1 MDETMNN
8 QTNEMNEAAV
18 TETPKKGHGIGLV
31 LLGAAGAAAAYGI
44 AKLIKKNS
52 KSHVDFE
59 VDGDGAHQV
68 DAPIDDSPETPAE

>member
-8 QTNEMNEAAV
+8 QTNEMNEATVA
-18 TETPKKGHGIGLV
+18 EAPKKGHGIGLV
-31 LLGAAGAAAAYGI
+31 LLGATGAAAAYGI

-59 VDGDGAHQV
+59 IDGDGTHQV